1 VVQRF
6 ESVVVDILKLRDYCL
21 SQTHPRGKHKARVFR
36 AALGLTAAGAELLR
50 DALLNAVR
58 DNSDDLRGTASD
70 EYGERL
76 DLDFVMTTPVGS
88 ATIRSKWIAPTNQR
102 VLRFISRYVA

>member
-1 VVQRF
+1 
-6 ESVVVDILKLRDYCL
+6 
-21 SQTHPRGKHKARVFR
+21 VFR

-58 DNSDDLRGTASD
+58 DNSDDLRRTASD

-76 DLDFVMTTPVGS
+76 DLDFVMTTPVGA

-102 VLRFISRYVA
+102 VLRFISCYVA